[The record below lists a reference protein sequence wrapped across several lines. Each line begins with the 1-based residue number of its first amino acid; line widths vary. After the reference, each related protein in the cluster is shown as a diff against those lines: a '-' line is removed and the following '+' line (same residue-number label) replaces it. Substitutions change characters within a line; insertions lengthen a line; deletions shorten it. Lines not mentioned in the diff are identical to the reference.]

1 MPPVPAGGTV
11 AVTGAA
17 GFIGSCV
24 PHQRLINNLLCSQQP
39 RLKHQAVAGLR
50 WCVVELLKK
59 GYRVRAT
66 VRDET
71 DPARCQFLWN
81 MVCVSMQARP
91 RVPLLIV
98 CVSTWCSQPAYTSG
112 RLTLHS
118 ADLDNPGCFDD
129 IFKGCNGVLHV
140 SHVSDYANEDYV
152 RDTCEHIVQSINK
165 SGTVSRLIF
174 TSSIAGI
181 ISEISLSE
189 LVKRPVLYEDRYPNE
204 EDERRTHRN
213 QGYSISKNFSD
224 EYFAA
229 AAENSGG
236 RWDSITLCPA
246 DNVGPIQS
254 KHQKNMGPWQHNI
267 EMMLDPDS
275 TPLGGYPQN
284 GAYRPWMTVDVRDDA
299 ACHVALLESVK
310 IKTGE
315 RYIAWSTD
323 SETLFVCV

>member
-1 MPPVPAGGTV
+1 M
-11 AVTGAA
+11 
-17 GFIGSCV
+17 
-24 PHQRLINNLLCSQQP
+24 
-39 RLKHQAVAGLR
+39 
-50 WCVVELLKK
+50 
-59 GYRVRAT
+59 
-66 VRDET
+66 
-71 DPARCQFLWN
+71 
-81 MVCVSMQARP
+81 
-91 RVPLLIV
+91 
-98 CVSTWCSQPAYTSG
+98 QPAYKSG

-118 ADLDNPGCFDD
+118 ADLDNPGCFDE

-140 SHVSDYANEDYV
+140 SHVSDYSDDEYV
-152 RDTCEHIVQSINK
+152 RATCEHIVQSINN

-189 LVKRPVLYEDRYPNE
+189 LVSRPVLYEDRYPNE

-224 EYFAA
+224 EYFAT
-229 AAENSGG
+229 AAEKSG
-236 RWDSITLCPA
+236 RWDAITLCPA

-310 IKTGE
+310 VKTGE

-323 SETLFVCV
+323 SELPISCEFVTFKTSTLLVCIRV